1 MFQLQHC
8 WQRNCQTLLLFM
20 IKIKHFPCK
29 KSLNSQQMSNAQ
41 VFLFYFLHLTACL
54 CFSQAQRPSPS
65 TIGNNEDVYKVFR
78 FYTNTTD
85 DLHFVLMLQDAAAKL
100 NLNFWT
106 ETVRTNS
113 PVDVMIPEKSV
124 PYIEQLC
131 QINNIMYE
139 ITIENVHKLIQ
150 EKKAMAE
157 KRKKF
162 SRTFKDFVGSKR
174 PLYDHSDYQSYN
186 KMYRFME
193 ALENAY
199 PENAKVLTLGKTRN
213 GKPIYMIKI
222 AENLNASGKKG
233 FWINA
238 GIHARE
244 WASSSTA
251 MYIIDQARSY
261 KFNGYAQKGN
271 ISKRFEGLI
280 WYIVPLLNVDGYE
293 FTRRNTHPD
302 VRLWRK
308 NRSPAECLNNG
319 QCCRGVDLNRNFNFN
334 FGGQGSSTDPC
345 DETFQGPFAFSE
357 PESRAV
363 RDFVLAHK
371 NHLGAFIDLHTYSQ
385 LWIHPYGHRPD
396 TYPADVDDL
405 KMTGIQAINEL
416 YSLYGTR
423 YKVGSGADTLYPASG
438 GMADWV
444 KSATKIKYTY
454 LIELRPDEWVYDG
467 FILDQAQILPTARE
481 TWQGIKVVADAVLRE
496 THKASIRSGWF

>member
-1 MFQLQHC
+1 
-8 WQRNCQTLLLFM
+8 
-20 IKIKHFPCK
+20 
-29 KSLNSQQMSNAQ
+29 MSNAQ
-41 VFLFYFLHLTACL
+41 LFLFYFLQLAACL
-54 CFSQAQRPSPS
+54 CFSQAQWKSAS
-65 TIGNNEDVYKVFR
+65 IIDNNEDVYKVFR

-85 DLHFVLMLQDAAAKL
+85 DLHFVLMLQNAAAKL

-106 ETVRTNS
+106 EIVRTNS

-124 PYIEQLC
+124 PYIEKLC
-131 QINNIMYE
+131 QMNNIMYE
-139 ITIENVHKLIQ
+139 IIIENVHKLIQ

-157 KRKKF
+157 KRKIF

-186 KMYRFME
+186 KMCRFME
-193 ALENAY
+193 ALESAY

-261 KFNGYAQKGN
+261 QCDSGEKTD
-271 ISKRFEGLI
+271 L
-280 WYIVPLLNVDGYE
+280 LLNASTMV
-293 FTRRNTHPD
+293 N
-302 VRLWRK
+302 V
-308 NRSPAECLNNG
+308 
-319 QCCRGVDLNRNFNFN
+319 VDLNRNFNFN

-385 LWIHPYGHRPD
+385 IWIHPYGHRPD

-416 YSLYGTR
+416 YSLYGTH
-423 YKVGSGADTLYPASG
+423 PASG

>member
-1 MFQLQHC
+1 
-8 WQRNCQTLLLFM
+8 
-20 IKIKHFPCK
+20 
-29 KSLNSQQMSNAQ
+29 MSNAQ
-41 VFLFYFLHLTACL
+41 LFLFYFLQLAACL
-54 CFSQAQRPSPS
+54 CFSQAQWKSAS
-65 TIGNNEDVYKVFR
+65 IIDNNEDVYKVFR

-85 DLHFVLMLQDAAAKL
+85 DLHFVLMLQNAAVKL

-106 ETVRTNS
+106 EIVRTNS

-124 PYIEQLC
+124 PYIEKLC
-131 QINNIMYE
+131 QMNNIMYE
-139 ITIENVHKLIQ
+139 IIIENVHKLIQ

-157 KRKKF
+157 KRKIF

-186 KMYRFME
+186 KMCRFME
-193 ALENAY
+193 ALESAY

-213 GKPIYMIKI
+213 GKPIYMIK
-222 AENLNASGKKG
+222 
-233 FWINA
+233 
-238 GIHARE
+238 
-244 WASSSTA
+244 
-251 MYIIDQARSY
+251 
-261 KFNGYAQKGN
+261 
-271 ISKRFEGLI
+271 
-280 WYIVPLLNVDGYE
+280 
-293 FTRRNTHPD
+293 

-385 LWIHPYGHRPD
+385 IWIHPYGHRPD

>member
-1 MFQLQHC
+1 MRNQL
-8 WQRNCQTLLLFM
+8 CQQTNLP
-20 IKIKHFPCK
+20 IK
-29 KSLNSQQMSNAQ
+29 L
-41 VFLFYFLHLTACL
+41 
-54 CFSQAQRPSPS
+54 
-65 TIGNNEDVYKVFR
+65 
-78 FYTNTTD
+78 
-85 DLHFVLMLQDAAAKL
+85 
-100 NLNFWT
+100 LNFWT
-106 ETVRTNS
+106 EIVRTNS

-124 PYIEQLC
+124 PYIEKLC
-131 QINNIMYE
+131 QMNNIMYK
-139 ITIENVHKLIQ
+139 IIIENVHKLIQ

-251 MYIIDQARSY
+251 IMENC
-261 KFNGYAQKGN
+261 F
-271 ISKRFEGLI
+271 FLGLI

-345 DETFQGPFAFSE
+345 DETFQGPFAFIYMEHVTKSE
-357 PESRAV
+357 AELIHYILLV
-363 RDFVLAHK
+363 VGWQTGK
-371 NHLGAFIDLHTYSQ
+371 NQ
-385 LWIHPYGHRPD
+385 LQK
-396 TYPADVDDL
+396 L
-405 KMTGIQAINEL
+405 NIQ
-416 YSLYGTR
+416 
-423 YKVGSGADTLYPASG
+423 
-438 GMADWV
+438 
-444 KSATKIKYTY
+444 
-454 LIELRPDEWVYDG
+454 LRPDEWVYDG

-496 THKASIRSGWF
+496 THKASIRSG

>member
-54 CFSQAQRPSPS
+54 CFSQAQQPSPS
-65 TIGNNEDVYKVFR
+65 TILNNEDVYKVFR

-113 PVDVMIPEKSV
+113 PVDVMIPEKSI

-261 KFNGYAQKGN
+261 K
-271 ISKRFEGLI
+271 FEGLI

-423 YKVGSGADTLYPASG
+423 YKVGSDPASG

-496 THKASIRSGWF
+496 THKASIRSAFGD